1 MEKKHETRERVYYTD
16 GMHCAACELIIEK
29 KLLELGNVHSVEAS
43 IPKSSVLV
51 EYEDQAPDVSQL
63 NKLFKPE
70 GYSFT
75 MIPPVT
81 ERRSRW
87 TVFAKVALA
96 VVIAV
101 GLMVLLQ
108 QAGLSTL
115 VTVDSK
121 SALPAFL
128 VLGLIAGFSSCAALV
143 GGIVLSMSKQWGE
156 IYSPDDP
163 MQKRLE
169 PHLMFNIGRLIS
181 FVGLGAVL
189 AMVGGSLRLTP
200 TLSVILVLV
209 ISFVM
214 IALGL
219 QMLGV
224 RFLKRFQ
231 FTMPKSITRYVA
243 DETHFKG
250 RYMPF
255 AMGALTFFVPC
266 GFAITAQSF
275 ALLSGNPL
283 QGALIMLFFALG
295 TLPML
300 LIIGFSSVKF
310 LEKPRL
316 ATTFI
321 KVAGVLVLVFA
332 LFNINNQLVL
342 LNKPNL
348 SDVFSPSSTAPAST
362 NSSSQLPPV
371 VEGKQILKMEATA
384 SGYNPNTLM
393 ARVGVPVKWEIKDT
407 GTSGCTNAII
417 SKDLFSGEI
426 PLTPGKTSVKE
437 FTPEEP
443 GTFRFSCWMGMVTG
457 TISIVDEGKQDT
469 SKKPVEPEQPEPEVE
484 KAVDES
490 RPDQQELVEAAQ
502 DQQDSVEAAA
512 GLPAIVD
519 GKQVLKMEASSSGYK
534 PDELKVRV
542 GVPVRWEIKDTGTG
556 GCTNAIKAA
565 SLFTGEI
572 QLKPG
577 KTSIKEFTPSKLGR
591 FRFSC
596 WMGMVN
602 GVIEV
607 VDPNKVDQTEFEYDE
622 TTQPEP
628 STCPCCA

>member
-16 GMHCAACELIIEK
+16 GMYCAACELIIEK

-51 EYEDQAPDVSQL
+51 EYENQAPSVSQL

-75 MIPPVT
+75 LSPPVT
-81 ERRSRW
+81 ESGSRW
-87 TVFAKVALA
+87 EAFAKVAVA

-101 GLMVLLQ
+101 GLIVLLQ
-108 QAGLSTL
+108 QAGLSKL
-115 VTVDSK
+115 VNVDSK

-128 VLGLIAGFSSCAALV
+128 ILGLVAGFSSCAALV
-143 GGIVLSMSKQWGE
+143 GGIVLSMSKQWSE

-189 AMVGGSLRLTP
+189 ALVGGSLRLTP
-200 TLSVILVLV
+200 TLSAILVLV

-224 RFLKRFQ
+224 KFLKRFQ

-275 ALLSGNPL
+275 ALLSGKPL
-283 QGALIMLFFALG
+283 QGSLIMLAFALG

-321 KVAGVLVLVFA
+321 KVAGVLVLIFA
-332 LFNINNQLVL
+332 LFNINNQLVV
-342 LNKPNL
+342 LNAPNL
-348 SDVFSPSSTAPAST
+348 SDVSSPSSVAPGSA
-362 NSSSQLPPV
+362 NSSSQLPPIV
-371 VEGKQILKMEATA
+371 DGKQILKMEATA
-384 SGYNPNTLM
+384 SGYNPNKLM
-393 ARVGVPVKWEIKDT
+393 ARAGVPVKWEIRDT
-407 GTSGCTNAII
+407 GTSSCTNAII

-437 FTPEEP
+437 FTPEDP
-443 GTFRFSCWMGMVTG
+443 GTYRFSCWMGMVTG
-457 TISIVDEGKQDT
+457 TINVVNEGKQDT
-469 SKKPVEPEQPEPEVE
+469 SKKLVVTEPEVE
-484 KAVDES
+484 KARDES
-490 RPDQQELVEAAQ
+490 RP
-502 DQQDSVEAAA
+502 DQQDSVEAAS

-542 GVPVRWEIKDTGTG
+542 DVPVRWEIRDTGTG
-556 GCTNAIKAA
+556 GCTNAIKAV
-565 SLFTGEI
+565 SLFPGEI

-577 KTSIKEFTPSKLGR
+577 KTSIKDFTPNKLGR

-596 WMGMVN
+596 WMGMVE

-607 VDPNKVDQTEFEYDE
+607 VDPNNPDQTKFEYDE
-622 TTQPEP
+622 TTLPEP
-628 STCPCCA
+628 DGCPCCG